1 MVNICL
7 VVYLPPEKW
16 WSLSVGMES
25 HKIHV
30 PNLQP
35 VLEYKGI
42 ETTLVLAKKYSLT
55 NKHRGMET
63 NHVGGR
69 GTKGLL
75 TINNHENRGIGGVAK
90 MGTELKFDYPT
101 WLNYPWIYRA
111 AKLVLPLHTMVIMQ
125 SSPV

>member
-1 MVNICL
+1 
-7 VVYLPPEKW
+7 
-16 WSLSVGMES
+16 MES

-42 ETTLVLAKKYSLT
+42 KTTFVLAKNIFFNQQASGY
-55 NKHRGMET
+55 GT

-75 TINNHENRGIGGVAK
+75 TINNHENRGIRGVAK
-90 MGTELKFDYPT
+90 MGTELKIDYPT
-101 WLNYPWIYRA
+101 WLNNHENIE
-111 AKLVLPLHTMVIMQ
+111 HN
-125 SSPV
+125 

>member
-1 MVNICL
+1 MGWKVI
-7 VVYLPPEKW
+7 
-16 WSLSVGMES
+16 
-25 HKIHV
+25 KIHV

-42 ETTLVLAKKYSLT
+42 ETTLVLAKNIFFNQQASGY
-55 NKHRGMET
+55 GT

-69 GTKGLL
+69 GRKGLL

-101 WLNYPWIYRA
+101 WLNIHE
-111 AKLVLPLHTMVIMQ
+111 LIEQ
-125 SSPV
+125 QN